1 MIKIQHVSRI
11 YQNGHTRTYAL
22 KDIDF
27 EIEPNKLTIILGPS
41 GSGKSTTLNILGG
54 MDRPTHGKVLY
65 NQQVISTGSDKDLTN
80 YRRMIVG
87 FVFQFYNLVSNLT
100 VRENIEIA
108 ARLTNNNEVEID
120 RLIQKVGLEQRQNNF
135 PDQLSGGE
143 MQRVA
148 IARALVKKPALLLC
162 DEPTGALDSQ
172 TSKKIFQLLK
182 DACTAQTAVVIVT
195 HDAEVA
201 PIGDRIV
208 RIKDGRVSD
217 VTDNPNP
224 LSISEVEWS

>member
-1 MIKIQHVSRI
+1 
-11 YQNGHTRTYAL
+11 
-22 KDIDF
+22 
-27 EIEPNKLTIILGPS
+27 
-41 GSGKSTTLNILGG
+41 
-54 MDRPTHGKVLY
+54 
-65 NQQVISTGSDKDLTN
+65 
-80 YRRMIVG
+80 
-87 FVFQFYNLVSNLT
+87 
-100 VRENIEIA
+100 
-108 ARLTNNNEVEID
+108 
-120 RLIQKVGLEQRQNNF
+120 
-135 PDQLSGGE
+135 

-148 IARALVKKPALLLC
+148 IARALAKKPALLLC
-162 DEPTGALDSQ
+162 DEPTGALDSK

>member
-27 EIEPNKLTIILGPS
+27 EIEPNKLTIILGSS

-100 VRENIEIA
+100 VRENVEIA

-148 IARALVKKPALLLC
+148 IARALAKKPALLLC
-162 DEPTGALDSQ
+162 DEPTGALDSK

>member
-100 VRENIEIA
+100 VRENVEIA

-148 IARALVKKPALLLC
+148 IARALAKKPALLLC
-162 DEPTGALDSQ
+162 DEPTGALDSK

>member
-87 FVFQFYNLVSNLT
+87 FVFQFYNLVS
-100 VRENIEIA
+100 
-108 ARLTNNNEVEID
+108 
-120 RLIQKVGLEQRQNNF
+120 K
-135 PDQLSGGE
+135 S
-143 MQRVA
+143 
-148 IARALVKKPALLLC
+148 
-162 DEPTGALDSQ
+162 DS
-172 TSKKIFQLLK
+172 SRK
-182 DACTAQTAVVIVT
+182 
-195 HDAEVA
+195 H
-201 PIGDRIV
+201 
-208 RIKDGRVSD
+208 
-217 VTDNPNP
+217 
-224 LSISEVEWS
+224 

>member
-148 IARALVKKPALLLC
+148 IARALAKKPALLLC
-162 DEPTGALDSQ
+162 DEPTGALDSK